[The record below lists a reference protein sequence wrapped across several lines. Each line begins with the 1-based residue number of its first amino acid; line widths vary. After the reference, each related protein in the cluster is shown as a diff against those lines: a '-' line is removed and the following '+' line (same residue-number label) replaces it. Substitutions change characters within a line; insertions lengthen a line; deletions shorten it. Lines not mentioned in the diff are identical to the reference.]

1 MDNVDPHAQNLP
13 SGGPARRRKTDQ
25 GAINPIEATVTKLLV
40 ATKQLLEGLTLWSTR
55 KMTEDQVSDIFVQL
69 ATQFNLAS
77 QSFHEVGIDTSE
89 LAHIPD
95 DLRNCLETA
104 LGEEP
109 SPSSLEQYLPNI
121 KAVIINLLQ
130 GLRLKQN
137 LYREQYEAK
146 SARLQASAGAAT
158 TAIASTSS
166 GRSKSIG
173 SQLRQPGMVRSPDLD
188 GASRSQSLNA
198 GPTPTLSV
206 TTPRDEQGHAET
218 LASLRKS
225 DAITRRASSRRHS
238 QRFSTLLEQNTPP
251 VPRRSPLAEPSMMSP
266 HLGHGSSQGS
276 TPAASPAMPLPYGQF
291 PSMPGYVQRPAS
303 PALSSSSLGRSLD
316 RMPIP
321 PSIPMPPPPTGV
333 APIPPSASSPLGSSS
348 MSVSNQV
355 LDITT
360 TTQPP
365 LATNGSS
372 DTINSSGAAPT
383 TASLADASSAMSLP
397 LTDAPSEPIDTGLT
411 LFLQVGKSVK
421 KTKFEGELTH
431 SALRMLFMEKFQY
444 NPGQEDFP
452 TIYVKDTHT
461 NIHYELE
468 SLADVKQNAFLSLN
482 VDENIQRKMDQGFAA
497 LTKELSDI
505 KKAQEMSEA
514 ARQKAASAAAAAGSM
529 PSTPNAES
537 SQMLRSPH
545 YLEVQSLRR
554 DLGVAR
560 QLYTELQSETK
571 ASLSQLASVT
581 AQIRKQALE
590 QPVSARIFI
599 ESGKVKLDKKSE
611 DLTNKIEELQ
621 DVVEDMKLNVTQR
634 RGKPSDI
641 SMAFVDKQSEEVEKE
656 IAELSDYI
664 QALRPSWKKTWEV
677 ELQTIVKEQMFLK
690 EQEALLED
698 LKEDRSSLVQ
708 TLANLKKV
716 LELQNK
722 NGGVFGT
729 KTRDFVFQPTM
740 VDDGFEGLKTVLE
753 EVKLIEPDSDKR
765 LKAMAQMEKLR
776 HIELSNRIDE
786 FEEELTTF
794 VGSSKLRKTGGAL
807 EVERQRQQRDLENLK
822 AMFSNKDPAVIRQP
836 SGGAEEPSDSVAA
849 DPFSKNQQ
857 GVIMSL
863 QGKTLFISGASRGI
877 GLAIAL
883 RAAREKAC
891 IAIAAKTATPHPTLP
906 GTIYTAAE
914 EIEKAGGKALPIV
927 CDIRDEEQ
935 VQNAINQTV
944 DKFGG
949 IDILVNNAS
958 AISLTDTQA
967 TTVKKYDLMHQI
979 NGRGTWMVSKYAIP
993 HLIKSGKNPHILNL
1007 SPPLSMKEAWFKN
1020 HVAYTMS
1027 KMNMSMCVLGMAGE
1041 LRKHKIGVN
1050 ALWPLTLIGTAALSQ
1065 VGDTSKMVMR
1075 TPEIMAD
1082 AAYEVFL
1089 KDSAKFS
1096 GNFLVDELFLRR
1108 EGFTDMDQYAP
1119 GVRKFTPD
1127 FFLPD
1132 DVLKE
1137 IDELRAKQGWN

>member
-1 MDNVDPHAQNLP
+1 MDNVDPYAQNLP

-25 GAINPIEATVTKLLV
+25 GTINPIEATVTKLLV
-40 ATKQLLEGLTLWSTR
+40 ATKQLLEGLTFWSTR

-146 SARLQASAGAAT
+146 STRLQASAAAAAT
-158 TAIASTSS
+158 TAMASTSS
-166 GRSKSIG
+166 GRSKSVG
-173 SQLRQPGMVRSPDLD
+173 SQLRQPGVVRSPDLD

-198 GPTPTLSV
+198 GTNPTLSV

-266 HLGHGSSQGS
+266 RLGYGSSQGS
-276 TPAASPAMPLPYGQF
+276 TPAVSPAMPLTYGQF

-303 PALSSSSLGRSLD
+303 PALSSSSLSRSLD

-321 PSIPMPPPPTGV
+321 PSIPMPPPPSGMV
-333 APIPPSASSPLGSSS
+333 PIPPSASSPLLGSSS
-348 MSVSNQV
+348 MSVSNLV
-355 LDITT
+355 PDITT
-360 TTQPP
+360 TPQPP
-365 LATNGSS
+365 PATNASS
-372 DTINSSGAAPT
+372 DTINSSGGAPT

-397 LTDAPSEPIDTGLT
+397 LTDAPSEPLETGLT

-482 VDENIQRKMDQGFAA
+482 VDDLENIQRKMDQGFAA

-505 KKAQEMSEA
+505 KKAQEISEA
-514 ARQKAASAAAAAGSM
+514 ARQKAASAAAAAGSI

-537 SQMLRSPH
+537 SQMLRSVVQKVLVKNKPAATNSYGGRISAADLQPH

-560 QLYTELQSETK
+560 QLYTELQTETK

-664 QALRPSWKKTWEV
+664 QALRPTWKKTWEV

-698 LKEDRSSLVQ
+698 LREDRSSLVQ

-729 KTRDFVFQPTM
+729 KTRDFVFQPAM
-740 VDDGFEGLKTVLE
+740 VDDGFEGLKTVME

-836 SGGAEEPSDSVAA
+836 SGGVEESPDSV
-849 DPFSKNQQ
+849 
-857 GVIMSL
+857 V
-863 QGKTLFISGASRGI
+863 
-877 GLAIAL
+877 
-883 RAAREKAC
+883 
-891 IAIAAKTATPHPTLP
+891 
-906 GTIYTAAE
+906 AE
-914 EIEKAGGKALPIV
+914 
-927 CDIRDEEQ
+927 
-935 VQNAINQTV
+935 
-944 DKFGG
+944 
-949 IDILVNNAS
+949 
-958 AISLTDTQA
+958 
-967 TTVKKYDLMHQI
+967 
-979 NGRGTWMVSKYAIP
+979 
-993 HLIKSGKNPHILNL
+993 
-1007 SPPLSMKEAWFKN
+1007 
-1020 HVAYTMS
+1020 
-1027 KMNMSMCVLGMAGE
+1027 
-1041 LRKHKIGVN
+1041 
-1050 ALWPLTLIGTAALSQ
+1050 
-1065 VGDTSKMVMR
+1065 
-1075 TPEIMAD
+1075 
-1082 AAYEVFL
+1082 
-1089 KDSAKFS
+1089 
-1096 GNFLVDELFLRR
+1096 
-1108 EGFTDMDQYAP
+1108 
-1119 GVRKFTPD
+1119 
-1127 FFLPD
+1127 
-1132 DVLKE
+1132 
-1137 IDELRAKQGWN
+1137 

>member
-1 MDNVDPHAQNLP
+1 MDNVDPSVQNIP
-13 SGGPARRRKTDQ
+13 SVGPARRRKTDQ
-25 GAINPIEATVTKLLV
+25 GTINPIEATVTKLLV

-109 SPSSLEQYLPNI
+109 SPLSLDQYLPNI

-146 SARLQASAGAAT
+146 NARLQATAAAAT
-158 TAIASTSS
+158 AAIASTSS
-166 GRSKSIG
+166 GRSKSTG
-173 SQLRQPGMVRSPDLD
+173 NQLRHPGMVRSPDVD
-188 GASRSQSLNA
+188 GASRSQSLSA
-198 GPTPTLSV
+198 GLTPTLSV

-251 VPRRSPLAEPSMMSP
+251 VPRRNPLTDPSMMSP
-266 HLGHGSSQGS
+266 YLGYGSSQGS
-276 TPAASPAMPLPYGQF
+276 TPAASPAAPLPYGQF
-291 PSMPGYVQRPAS
+291 PPMPGYEQRPAS

-321 PSIPMPPPPTGV
+321 PSIPMPPPPSGI
-333 APIPPSASSPLGSSS
+333 APIPPSASSPLLGSSS
-348 MSVSNQV
+348 MSLNNHV
-355 LDITT
+355 LDTT
-360 TTQPP
+360 TAPQPP
-365 LATNGSS
+365 PTANISS
-372 DTINSSGAAPT
+372 DTINSSVNAPT
-383 TASLADASSAMSLP
+383 TPSLDASSAMSLL
-397 LTDAPSEPIDTGLT
+397 LTDVPSEPADAGLT

-421 KTKFEGELTH
+421 RTRFEGELTH

-482 VDENIQRKMDQGFAA
+482 VDDLENIQRKMDQGFAA
-497 LTKELSDI
+497 LTKELSEI
-505 KKAQEMSEA
+505 KKAQEISEA
-514 ARQKAASAAAAAGSM
+514 ARQKAASAAAAAAASM
-529 PSTPNAES
+529 PSTPSVES
-537 SQMLRSPH
+537 SQMLRSVVQKVLVKNKPAASTLSSSPTEPTTSGGKISAADLQPH

-560 QLYTELQSETK
+560 QLYTELQTETK
-571 ASLSQLASVT
+571 ASLSQLAGVT

-722 NGGVFGT
+722 NGGLLGT
-729 KTRDFVFQPTM
+729 KSRDFVFQPTM
-740 VDDGFEGLKTVLE
+740 TDDGFEGLKTVME

-822 AMFSNKDPAVIRQP
+822 AMFSNKDPAVIRP
-836 SGGAEEPSDSVAA
+836 ASGGAKEPSES
-849 DPFSKNQQ
+849 
-857 GVIMSL
+857 
-863 QGKTLFISGASRGI
+863 
-877 GLAIAL
+877 
-883 RAAREKAC
+883 
-891 IAIAAKTATPHPTLP
+891 
-906 GTIYTAAE
+906 TAAE
-914 EIEKAGGKALPIV
+914 
-927 CDIRDEEQ
+927 
-935 VQNAINQTV
+935 
-944 DKFGG
+944 
-949 IDILVNNAS
+949 
-958 AISLTDTQA
+958 
-967 TTVKKYDLMHQI
+967 
-979 NGRGTWMVSKYAIP
+979 
-993 HLIKSGKNPHILNL
+993 
-1007 SPPLSMKEAWFKN
+1007 
-1020 HVAYTMS
+1020 
-1027 KMNMSMCVLGMAGE
+1027 
-1041 LRKHKIGVN
+1041 
-1050 ALWPLTLIGTAALSQ
+1050 
-1065 VGDTSKMVMR
+1065 
-1075 TPEIMAD
+1075 
-1082 AAYEVFL
+1082 
-1089 KDSAKFS
+1089 
-1096 GNFLVDELFLRR
+1096 
-1108 EGFTDMDQYAP
+1108 
-1119 GVRKFTPD
+1119 
-1127 FFLPD
+1127 
-1132 DVLKE
+1132 
-1137 IDELRAKQGWN
+1137 